1 MVPQNDPQDFR
12 QIMSDYKTKVIHR
25 GLLYLR
31 TNISIVILARQF
43 IWSNKLPSELLKS
56 QQFIFKIN
64 RLPTQFTIFVVD
76 SMYLA
81 SFQNGIYLLLILPTM
96 TSSLA

>member
-56 QQFIFKIN
+56 QQFTKKIN
-64 RLPTQFTIFVVD
+64 CLPTQFTHSCRRFHKQ
-76 SMYLA
+76 
-81 SFQNGIYLLLILPTM
+81 FTC
-96 TSSLA
+96 SSSCRQ